1 MSEPTQPNPSAATKQ
16 PLRDFV
22 ERTASGVQKRPV
34 NSVVWAFFV
43 GIFLTIFPV
52 GRVVGAALSLL
63 LALLR
68 PALLLLGVVKLFEEV
83 EHRRK

>member
-1 MSEPTQPNPSAATKQ
+1 MPEPTKPNQSADTKQ

-22 ERTASGVQKRPV
+22 ERTASSVQKRPV

-52 GRVVGAALSLL
+52 GRIVGAALSLV

-68 PALLLLGVVKLFEEV
+68 PALLLLGVVKLFEEF